1 MGAVIDVIP
10 IHFDVPG
17 HELPLSTFV
26 STSEQTRAIIRA
38 LNEELFEGQLQFQI
52 LVLPPAEGS
61 FLTRL
66 GLVLLGGWG
75 IIWTFTE
82 SDIGQAFIK
91 GLTGHEPAYWAEN
104 AGTSARNLLAQHT
117 EAGDGPEESPEQKV
131 VGTIVCEAV
140 KSFLSR
146 PNREL
151 VHQGLDKARFRA
163 AYEAKNA
170 FYESCAVTPQIR
182 GLGFDERP
190 IFPINRDQ
198 FPEHHST
205 LPPPE
210 EADDLWF
217 VTTAVLRVTS
227 PNWDR
232 DDRAR
237 QWKGRDHQ
245 GRDRYFRIEDED
257 FWGLVGREAIS
268 THIIDTMKVQ
278 WAYQGRP
285 EQPRNCRV
293 LRVLEF
299 NEVALAPPLAD
310 DTLAV
315 RLGELRQAVRDQG
328 DLFD

>member
-1 MGAVIDVIP
+1 M
-10 IHFDVPG
+10 
-17 HELPLSTFV
+17 
-26 STSEQTRAIIRA
+26 STSEQARAIIRA
-38 LNEELFEGQLQFQI
+38 LNEELFDGELQFQI

-66 GLVLLGGWG
+66 GVVLLAGWG
-75 IIWTFTE
+75 IVWTFTE

-91 GLTGHEPAYWAEN
+91 GLTGHEPAYWAED
-104 AGTSARNLLAQHT
+104 AGTSARDLLKRANPAVGVDDDPERNL
-117 EAGDGPEESPEQKV
+117 SS
-131 VGTIVCEAV
+131 TIVCESV

-151 VHQGLDKARFRA
+151 VRDGLDKARFRA

-170 FYESCAVTPQIR
+170 FYESCAITPQIR
-182 GLGFDERP
+182 GIGFDEYP
-190 IFPINRDQ
+190 NFPIRRDQ

-210 EADDLWF
+210 EIDELWF
-217 VTTAVLRVTS
+217 VATAVLRVTS

-232 DDRAR
+232 TDRAR

-245 GRDRYFRIEDED
+245 GRDRYFRIEDEE
-257 FWGLVGREAIS
+257 FWSLVGREAIS

-285 EQPRNCRV
+285 DQPKNCRV
-293 LRVLEF
+293 LKVLEF
-299 NEVALAPPLAD
+299 NEVALTPPLAD
-310 DTLAV
+310 DALLV